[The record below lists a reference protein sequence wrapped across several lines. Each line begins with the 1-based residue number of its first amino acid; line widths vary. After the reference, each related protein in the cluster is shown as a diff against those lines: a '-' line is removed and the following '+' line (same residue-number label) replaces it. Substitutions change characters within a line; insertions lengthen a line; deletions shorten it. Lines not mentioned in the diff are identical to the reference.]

1 MKAGRTIGM
10 RGAAARIAARRYAG
24 TAVTM
29 ALLACLAACSEKSD
43 SPTDPSPPTQSNEDS
58 VAAVGASD
66 VIGYGGSSPCLPF
79 ADCPDGTGYV
89 QTTVRRLRAQGR
101 TVTVTNLGIPG
112 AVLSREFE
120 DLGNSL
126 GRGIPGNFIER
137 EMPFVPRGATIV
149 TIFAGGNDA
158 NTVGSAVRAGNGG
171 SNPLDYID
179 GQVRNFGRDLA
190 TLVTGIRG
198 RAPQARI
205 VLLNLPNL
213 AALPYVST
221 YPVAERSVLQRIAVG
236 FSAQANALA
245 SSNVLVIDLMC
256 DARSYLAGNYY
267 SDGFHPNDAGYAFM
281 TELVYAAATSG
292 SAAPPRASCA
302 QMTLLPAL

>member
-1 MKAGRTIGM
+1 MKAVRISA
-10 RGAAARIAARRYAG
+10 RVVAAVRQVRRHAG
-24 TAVTM
+24 TALVVV
-29 ALLACLAACSEKSD
+29 LLATLTACSESND
-43 SPTDPSPPTQSNEDS
+43 SPTDPSPPTQSTEDNF
-58 VAAVGASD
+58 AAVGASD
-66 VIGYGGSSPCLPF
+66 VVGYGGSSPCLPF

-89 QTTVRRLRAQGR
+89 QSTIRRLRAQGR
-101 TVTVTNLGIPG
+101 TVNVTNLGIPG
-112 AVLSREFE
+112 ATLSRELE

-137 EMPFVPRGATIV
+137 EMPFVPRNATIV

-171 SNPLDYID
+171 TNPRDYID
-179 GQVRNFGRDLA
+179 TQVRNFGRDLA
-190 TLVTGIRG
+190 LLVNGVRS

-205 VLLNLPNL
+205 VLLNLPNM

-221 YPVAERSVLQRIAVG
+221 YPLVERSILQRIAVG
-236 FSAQANALA
+236 FSAQANTLA
-245 SSNVLVIDLMC
+245 SSGVLVIDLMC
-256 DARSYLAGNYY
+256 DARSYAPGNYF

-292 SAAPPRASCA
+292 SAAAPRASCP
-302 QMTLLPAL
+302 QMTAVPTF